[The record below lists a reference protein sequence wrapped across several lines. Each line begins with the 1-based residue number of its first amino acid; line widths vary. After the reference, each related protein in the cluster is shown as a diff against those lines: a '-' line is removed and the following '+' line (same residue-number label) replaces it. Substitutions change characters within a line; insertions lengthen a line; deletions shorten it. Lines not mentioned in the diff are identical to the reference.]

1 MKSNTKHT
9 LVIGGS
15 IKPERYSNKAI
26 RKLLKYGHK
35 VSSIGLKE
43 GDVSGIK
50 IETGLPNYKDIHT
63 VSMYLDAV
71 RQSQYFEYVLGLKPQ
86 RVVFNPG
93 AENSEFAATLK
104 INDIEVVEHCT
115 LVMLDYGL
123 F

>member
-1 MKSNTKHT
+1 MKSDTKHT
-9 LVIGGS
+9 LIIGGS

-26 RKLLKYGHK
+26 RKLLDYGHK

-43 GDVSGIK
+43 GDVNGMK
-50 IETGLPNYKDIHT
+50 IETGLPDYKDIHT
-63 VSMYLDAV
+63 VSMYLGAV
-71 RQSQYFEYVLGLKPQ
+71 RQSQYFDYVLNLKPQ
-86 RVVFNPG
+86 RVIFNPG
-93 AENSEFAATLK
+93 AENLEFAATLK